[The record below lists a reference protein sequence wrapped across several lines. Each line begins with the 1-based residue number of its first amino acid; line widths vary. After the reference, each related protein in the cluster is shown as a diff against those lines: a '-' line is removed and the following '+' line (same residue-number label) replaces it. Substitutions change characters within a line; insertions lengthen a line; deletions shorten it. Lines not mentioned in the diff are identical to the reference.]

1 VTSRKVSTIA
11 SSEAIG
17 RVLKRG
23 RRCNGDLLSLYSLS
37 YTTQAEAEAAPA
49 GRVAFI
55 AGKKLGGAVWRNRA
69 KRVLRA
75 ALAQTGGTRAGYDVL
90 LVANAHTAAS
100 SSNDVADDLS
110 LLLRKAHI

>member
-1 VTSRKVSTIA
+1 MTSRKVNTIA

-17 RVLKRG
+17 QIFKRG
-23 RRCNGDLLSLYSLS
+23 RRYNGDLLSLYSLS
-37 YTTQAEAEAAPA
+37 HTLQEAETAPR

-75 ALAQTGGTRAGYDVL
+75 ALAQVGGTPAGYDLL
-90 LVANAHTAAS
+90 LVANSRTAAS
-100 SSNDVADDLS
+100 SSNDVAEELAM
-110 LLLRKAHI
+110 LFRKAHI

>member
-1 VTSRKVSTIA
+1 MTLHKVNTIA

-17 RVLKRG
+17 RILKRG
-23 RRCNGDLLSLYSLS
+23 RRYNGDLLSLYYLS
-37 YTTQAEAEAAPA
+37 HAPEEIQAAPA

-75 ALAQTGGTRAGYDVL
+75 ALAQAGGTRAGYDLL
-90 LVANAHTAAS
+90 LVANAQTAGRS
-100 SSNDVADDLS
+100 SGDVAKDLS
-110 LLLRKAHI
+110 MLLRKAHI